1 MAGRAAADYLQSV
14 RSGTPFFVGRFF
26 RREKDGP
33 FPNPDRAFC
42 ASGEAQISFNMLPVS
57 RRRDYDAARR
67 GQALFALRPPLG
79 EVGQAGQARQGCEA
93 AGRIRRPV
101 RHICSGRKKPVLG
114 FTSKTIQHE
123 DDLMK
128 DTGRMELLQ
137 SVRDGMQ
144 RRLAEAMIRK
154 GLGDVLPSYG
164 DVLCRLRLAGNPVPV
179 SELVAT
185 LRRPKSTIT
194 KATDFLAR
202 EGLLRKRPNP
212 GDGRSIL
219 VELTESG
226 AAFVDAFDE
235 ARSAVG
241 DVMFQGFSGEER
253 RHFFDM
259 LERMESNLYTR

>member
-1 MAGRAAADYLQSV
+1 MRCRRQVGETLPQC
-14 RSGTPFFVGRFF
+14 RSGRF
-26 RREKDGP
+26 
-33 FPNPDRAFC
+33 
-42 ASGEAQISFNMLPVS
+42 
-57 RRRDYDAARR
+57 
-67 GQALFALRPPLG
+67 LRPS
-79 EVGQAGQARQGCEA
+79 A
-93 AGRIRRPV
+93 AGRP
-101 RHICSGRKKPVLG
+101 SGR
-114 FTSKTIQHE
+114 SKGRNRVQSAGSTGGAVTQEAAETEACGPEQGVPDCSFFKSETLQHE